1 MTILLTSRRA
11 VVGKGVGG
19 GWPVACLE
27 NGDLGEMKGGVLR
40 RGESIASEVG
50 KEILRHAPWT

>member
-27 NGDLGEMKGGVLR
+27 NGDLGEMKGGGCL
-40 RGESIASEVG
+40 EEVN
-50 KEILRHAPWT
+50 L